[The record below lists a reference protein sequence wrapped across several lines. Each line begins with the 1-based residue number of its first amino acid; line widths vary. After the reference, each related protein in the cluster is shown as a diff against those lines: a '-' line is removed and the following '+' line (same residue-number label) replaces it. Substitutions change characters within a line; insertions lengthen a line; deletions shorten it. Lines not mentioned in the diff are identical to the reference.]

1 VLRYGAEAEASAD
14 FHADEPDFPRRGIE
28 LTDVARLGSEQGNP
42 GNREG
47 VRSIE
52 VTIPRK
58 LLQTGLALVDTPG
71 VGGLDSAHA
80 MATRASLSMAELVL
94 FVSDAS
100 QPLTATEIDF
110 LKVARDRCPNVVCV
124 VTKTDI
130 HGSWRRI
137 VDLNRD
143 MLRDADIPIDVIA
156 VSSVLRQRATEAN
169 SKELNEESG
178 YPVLLTM
185 LRDAASSDAAKL
197 AARAVISDVLF
208 VVEQLVHGF
217 QVERE
222 LLSDPESAAG
232 VMAELQRAKA
242 WADNARS
249 TSAKWQQTLNDG
261 VQDLNADLDHDFRQ
275 RIRAIASEIDEVM
288 DANDPAKMWDDF
300 EAWLHLRVAEDISS
314 HHIVLAQRAEELA
327 VNVGEHFAVDEANI
341 VAAAGIDLGIAAPDL
356 VSKDIGA
363 KLELRTPGITGNA
376 LSAVRGSYGGL
387 LMFGMFG
394 QMVGLA
400 LLNPLT
406 IVIGLGMG
414 RSALKTERKRH
425 LQMRQQ
431 QAKIAAR
438 KYLDDVSV
446 EVGKVSR
453 DTCRR
458 VQRTLRGEFS
468 DRADSLQ
475 QSIRETITTA
485 EATAKRAGSEHQQRL
500 ADVEAEIT
508 RLTAL
513 RTKATAAM
521 ASAGGS
527 GTTA

>member
-1 VLRYGAEAEASAD
+1 
-14 FHADEPDFPRRGIE
+14 
-28 LTDVARLGSEQGNP
+28 
-42 GNREG
+42 
-47 VRSIE
+47 
-52 VTIPRK
+52 
-58 LLQTGLALVDTPG
+58 
-71 VGGLDSAHA
+71 
-80 MATRASLSMAELVL
+80 
-94 FVSDAS
+94 
-100 QPLTATEIDF
+100 
-110 LKVARDRCPNVVCV
+110 
-124 VTKTDI
+124 
-130 HGSWRRI
+130 
-137 VDLNRD
+137 
-143 MLRDADIPIDVIA
+143 
-156 VSSVLRQRATEAN
+156 
-169 SKELNEESG
+169 
-178 YPVLLTM
+178 
-185 LRDAASSDAAKL
+185 
-197 AARAVISDVLF
+197 
-208 VVEQLVHGF
+208 
-217 QVERE
+217 
-222 LLSDPESAAG
+222 
-232 VMAELQRAKA
+232 
-242 WADNARS
+242 
-249 TSAKWQQTLNDG
+249 
-261 VQDLNADLDHDFRQ
+261 
-275 RIRAIASEIDEVM
+275 
-288 DANDPAKMWDDF
+288 
-300 EAWLHLRVAEDISS
+300 
-314 HHIVLAQRAEELA
+314 LA